1 MDRVLL
7 LNSSGA
13 IVSNYPPYTA
23 VYGETLIAEKPLPIV
38 PYVEQVVFPGV
49 AVDSSA
55 IYGEHPEHLATPTVS
70 SGAALT
76 FFCDSVAGG
85 ADSSGDGSYDRP
97 WRSLD
102 AASRFL
108 ACNSCV
114 LLAAAKYI
122 QLKVRGIVDYVSGYW
137 RPVGHYDRLIVAGWG
152 ERCDLGTQ
160 TFFAKYFF
168 NIRGRGGYAYAPAVY
183 SDCALVGAF
192 GSEHVAVDCEL
203 SGGAYLSCA
212 YNCSGAAAS
221 GAVLSAAVCY
231 GGSFGHRATVSF
243 LYNTSITAT
252 SSGGG
257 VNLTALYVRSAAVSA
272 SVTAAGMATSNT
284 AIVTGIGLGRCLG
297 GCVVNVTASANVATS
312 NANASAILATND
324 TRVVSGG
331 NWHATARAYAAG
343 SRYGVVSAQA
353 KALGFGDLTSGANVQ
368 TAFTATAEAH
378 LTAADGE
385 EREIETVES
394 GGGVCTETRV
404 KLYSAGA
411 VYSSWTS
418 RECH

>member
-13 IVSNYPPYTA
+13 IVSKYPPYTA

-55 IYGEHPEHLATPTVS
+55 IYGESPESLATLTVS

-76 FFCDSVAGG
+76 FFCDSVSGG
-85 ADSSGDGSYDRP
+85 QATGGDGSFDNP
-97 WRSLD
+97 WRSLNT
-102 AASRFL
+102 ASRFL
-108 ACNSCV
+108 ACNSCI
-114 LLAAAKYI
+114 LLAAAPYI
-122 QLKVRGIVDYVSGYW
+122 QLKVKGTVDYLSGYW

-168 NIRGRGGYAYAPAVY
+168 NIRGRGGYAYGDAIY
-183 SDCALVGAF
+183 SDCALVDAF
-192 GSEHVAVDCEL
+192 GSSHVAVDCEL

-257 VNLTALYVRSAAVSA
+257 VNLTALNVTAAVSA
-272 SVTAAGMATSNT
+272 VVTAAGTATSNT
-284 AIVTGIGLGRCLG
+284 AIVTGIGLGRYLG

-343 SRYGVVSAQA
+343 SRYGVVSAAA

-411 VYSSWTS
+411 VYSSWTN
-418 RECH
+418 RECY